1 MQKVNLNIYEGDDNI
16 IGYNDYNLNRV
27 LSTGQIDLQKRD
39 QDGVL
44 KSVVVNTSIIA
55 NKNLGLTSILDNTSF
70 NESYRF
76 ILDLE
81 QDTEITITKEIL
93 QHLNNIKQYLPEE
106 NEMWTKE
113 SNIINI
119 SGYKTDNLIIICSPE
134 GILKCNISIS
144 TNKLTISVFS
154 LLTQENYL
162 KIKPSYIFLSE
173 QNSNTENVEVLSN
186 TDWNLQIK

>member
-39 QDGVL
+39 QNGIL

-93 QHLNNIKQYLPEE
+93 QHLNNIKQYLPEK
-106 NEMWTKE
+106 NEIWTKE

-119 SGYKTDNLIIICSPE
+119 SGYKTDNLIIICSSE
-134 GILKCNISIS
+134 GILKCNINIS
-144 TNKLTISVFS
+144 TNKLIISVFS
-154 LLTQENYL
+154 LSSLFLANRFSEDGTIRSGEDGTLRLIENETL
-162 KIKPSYIFLSE
+162 
-173 QNSNTENVEVLSN
+173 
-186 TDWNLQIK
+186 

>member
-1 MQKVNLNIYEGDDNI
+1 MQKVNFNIYEGDDNI

-106 NEMWTKE
+106 NEIWTKE

-134 GILKCNISIS
+134 EILKCNIDTS
-144 TNKLTISVFS
+144 TNKLTISIFS

-162 KIKPSYIFLSE
+162 RIKPSYIFLNE
-173 QNSNTENVEVLSN
+173 QNNNTENVEVLSN

>member
-39 QDGVL
+39 QNGIL

-106 NEMWTKE
+106 NEIWTKE

-119 SGYKTDNLIIICSPE
+119 SGYKTDNLIIICSPKE
-134 GILKCNISIS
+134 ILKCNTNTS

-154 LLTQENYL
+154 LSSLFQVNRFSEDGT
-162 KIKPSYIFLSE
+162 IKLSE
-173 QNSNTENVEVLSN
+173 DGTIRLIENEIL
-186 TDWNLQIK
+186 

>member
-39 QDGVL
+39 QNGVL

-55 NKNLGLTSILDNTSF
+55 NKKLGLTSILDNTFF
-70 NESYRF
+70 NESYKF

-81 QDTEITITKEIL
+81 QDTEITITKEIF

-106 NEMWTKE
+106 NEIWTKE

-119 SGYKTDNLIIICSPE
+119 SGYKTDNLIIMCSPE
-134 GILKCNISIS
+134 EILKCNIDTS
-144 TNKLTISVFS
+144 TNKLTIFVFS
-154 LLTQENYL
+154 LSSLFQVNRFSEDGT
-162 KIKPSYIFLSE
+162 IRLSE
-173 QNSNTENVEVLSN
+173 DETLRLVENEIL
-186 TDWNLQIK
+186 

>member
-1 MQKVNLNIYEGDDNI
+1 MQKVNFNIYEGDDNI

-44 KSVVVNTSIIA
+44 KSVVVNTSIVA

-134 GILKCNISIS
+134 GILKCNINIS
-144 TNKLTISVFS
+144 TNKLTLSIFF

-162 KIKPSYIFLSE
+162 RIKPSYIFLNE
-173 QNSNTENVEVLSN
+173 QNNNTENVEVLSN

>member
-16 IGYNDYNLNRV
+16 IGYNEYNLNRV

-39 QDGVL
+39 QYGIL

-106 NEMWTKE
+106 NEIWTKE

-134 GILKCNISIS
+134 GILKCNINTS
-144 TNKLTISVFS
+144 TNKLIISVFS

-162 KIKPSYIFLSE
+162 RIKPSYIFLNE
-173 QNSNTENVEVLSN
+173 QNNNTENVEVLSN
-186 TDWNLQIK
+186 TDWNLIT